1 MFEETAA
8 FIIDLTVLENSVTLS
23 SVNSDLFKSLTPLA
37 GDTEWFWKILT
48 SEGVRLSKRELVDAI
63 LKIEAKKTI
72 GARGTI

>member
-8 FIIDLTVLENSVTLS
+8 FIISLTVFEISVTLS
-23 SVNSDLFKSLTPLA
+23 GVNSDLFKSLTPLA
-37 GDTEWFWKILT
+37 GDSEWFWKILT